1 MDEPIK
7 TIEFGEEQLGD
18 LQSMVQALFQ
28 EDDKDPRSINYAR
41 KLHRPKISWLR
52 ILAYVFLPPLLLTG
66 LSILG
71 CHWGLPAHGCIVLSL
86 GLWIAFLCLT
96 ATRAVLCAIKIYQR
110 YAPDS
115 VRNQCRFEPSCSVYM
130 YRAIQMYGLRQG
142 VSKGRKR
149 LKRCNVNDGGYDEP

>member
-18 LQSMVQALFQ
+18 LHSLVNDLFKQ
-28 EDDKDPRSINYAR
+28 DENDPRSINYVR
-41 KLHRPKISWLR
+41 KLYRPKISWLR
-52 ILAYVFLPPLLLTG
+52 ILAYVFLPPLILTG
-66 LSILG
+66 LSIL
-71 CHWGLPAHGCIVLSL
+71 CCNLGLPVHGCIVLSL
-86 GLWIAFLCLT
+86 VLWGIFLCLT
-96 ATRAVLCAIKIYQR
+96 ATKAVLCAIKIYQH

-130 YRAIQMYGLRQG
+130 YRAIEMYGLRQG